1 MKKISTYLFSL
12 VLLLGLTFLY
22 GFSGSKN
29 STKKIRK
36 VQVEFIEGDNNFLTQ
51 QMVDKMLIQ
60 NDRHVQNQRKSV
72 LDLQGLEQQLLLN
85 PYVEQATVFCTID
98 GVLKSIVKQRTPIAR
113 IHTSSA
119 SYYIDNQGVK
129 VPFSNDY
136 SARVMLVTGAI
147 NSHELKG
154 IITFVNAVL
163 RDDFLKKEVIGVH
176 KTIQNEFVLSVRS
189 GSHKI
194 ELGSLEKLNVKFQK
208 LKAFYKTAFV
218 HKTMAQY
225 KTINLKYHNQVVCSK

>member
-1 MKKISTYLFSL
+1 MKKLSTYLFSL

-22 GFSGSKN
+22 GFCGSKN
-29 STKKIRK
+29 STLKIRK

-60 NDRHVQNQRKSV
+60 NDRSLQNQRKSV

-113 IHTSSA
+113 IHANKA
-119 SYYIDNQGVK
+119 SYYIDNQGVEL
-129 VPFSNDY
+129 PLSNDY
-136 SARVMLVTGAI
+136 SARVMLVTGEI
-147 NSHELKG
+147 NSHGLKE
-154 IITFVNAVL
+154 IVTFVNAVL
-163 RDDFLKKEVIGVH
+163 GDDFLKKEVIGVH

-208 LKAFYKTAFV
+208 LKAFYKTTFV
-218 HKTMAQY
+218 DETIAQY